1 MGYSPEVIDAAT
13 AVLEQRRSDA
23 ARKVAALRAN
33 VIAQRPRIREIEQ
46 EMASSSMQVTRAV
59 LDGGDV
65 DAAILKIQEKNMA
78 LQAELAAELAAAG
91 AVGVVNFEPVYTC
104 QRCNDSGYVYGK
116 ICECYTHLLRDEAC
130 RRISYPG
137 MGAMRDA
144 GFEELRLDYYPAE
157 SDASGVSPRD
167 RMKVI
172 FEYANQYAEDFDL
185 TSPSLLLS
193 GRTGTGKTHVSLAI
207 AKKAATRGFDVIY
220 GPAQNL
226 FHRLEKEHFGKN
238 SNGKFSTGSSAD
250 SMEVMT
256 SCDLLIMDDLGA
268 EFTGPFYISCLYNII
283 NARMLDGLPTII
295 STNLD
300 QSGFYERYGEQI
312 TSRVIGNYTPLLFLG
327 RDIRQIKLTEKF
339 Q

>member
-1 MGYSPEVIDAAT
+1 MGYNPEVVEAAT
-13 AVLEQRRSDA
+13 AVLEQRRGDA
-23 ARKVAALRAN
+23 ARKAAALRAN
-33 VIAQRPRIREIEQ
+33 VIAQRPRVREIEQ
-46 EMASSSMQVTRAV
+46 EMAASSMQVTRAV

-65 DAAILKIQEKNMA
+65 DAAIRKIQEKNMA
-78 LQAELAAELAAAG
+78 LQSELAAELAAAG

-104 QRCNDSGYVYGK
+104 HLCNDSGYVYGK
-116 ICECYTHLLRDEAC
+116 ICECYTRLLRDEAC

-157 SDASGVSPRD
+157 SDTPGVSPRD
-167 RMKVI
+167 RMEVI
-172 FEYANQYAEDFDL
+172 FEYARQYAEDFDL

-207 AKKAATRGFDVIY
+207 AKKAAIRGFDVIY

-226 FHRLEKEHFGKN
+226 FHQLEREHFGKTP
-238 SNGKFSTGSSAD
+238 NGKNSDD

-268 EFTGPFYISCLYNII
+268 EFIGPFYISCLYNII

-312 TSRVIGNYTPLLFLG
+312 TSRVIGNYTPLAFLG
-327 RDIRQIKLTEKF
+327 RDIRQIKLSEKF